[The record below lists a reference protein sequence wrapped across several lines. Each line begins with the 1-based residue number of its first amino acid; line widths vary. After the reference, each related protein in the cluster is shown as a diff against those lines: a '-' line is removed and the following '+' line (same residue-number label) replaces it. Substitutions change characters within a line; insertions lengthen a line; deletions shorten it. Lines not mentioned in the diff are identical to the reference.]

1 MDNNFSDDLL
11 DFDFNLEQ
19 SDINLDNQSFNS
31 ESFVLYDIYI
41 LNKNTNN
48 SDTSNTSNNNE
59 FSFLKSNEKTND
71 IILDS
76 NDAFDIENLNF
87 NNYNRDIINTEK
99 PSGNKKNLD
108 NMNAIGNK
116 KSYNEIENK
125 NEIYLKKDEKHQEL
139 SNKNNENSSEPSFYE
154 LEIEDYPDRANSLHS
169 IDINN
174 KSLGADNT
182 TNFISKIL
190 DKIRSIITKK

>member
-31 ESFVLYDIYI
+31 ESFVLDDIDI

-76 NDAFDIENLNF
+76 NDAVDIENLNF

-116 KSYNEIENK
+116 KSYNEIEYK